1 MTVNPAN
8 VFDSS
13 IAAAAASELP
23 PLTAAIRHVWPDATR
38 ASAQVGAV
46 ASGDAIRAFLNAV
59 YGLELRVLALEG
71 TPFSP

>member
-1 MTVNPAN
+1 MSVNPGN

-13 IAAAAASELP
+13 TAAAAASELP
-23 PLTAAIRHVWPDATR
+23 PLTAAIRASWPDATR
-38 ASAQVGAV
+38 ASAQVGTV
-46 ASGDAIRAFLNAV
+46 ASAEAMRAFLNAV